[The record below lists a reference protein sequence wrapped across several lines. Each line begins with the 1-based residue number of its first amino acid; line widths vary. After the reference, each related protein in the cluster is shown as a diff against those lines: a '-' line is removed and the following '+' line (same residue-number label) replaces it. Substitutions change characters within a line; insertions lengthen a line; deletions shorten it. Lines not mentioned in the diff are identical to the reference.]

1 MMPLRELLL
10 VTAVA
15 VIVEVVRR
23 RAYSDGVAQGET
35 NAEKDTQL
43 AVLRGMATVRL
54 NQARQPD
61 IIAEMHK
68 IR

>member
-1 MMPLRELLL
+1 MPLRELFL

-15 VIVEVVRR
+15 VIIQVVRR
-23 RAYSDGVAQGET
+23 KALQEGIEQGEK
-35 NAEKDTQL
+35 NAARDTQL
-43 AVLRGMATVRL
+43 AVLRGMATVRM

-61 IIAEMHK
+61 IIAAMHK